1 MERSLSPPPLSITRF
16 VSRPCLGEGG
26 ESRTFGLME
35 SATTPIESLSVHDL
49 IREWTSELGALQS
62 MESSNPSW
70 EWKAVQPHLERLHAL
85 AQELRRKKGLERA
98 KWQP

>member
-1 MERSLSPPPLSITRF
+1 M
-16 VSRPCLGEGG
+16 GEGG